1 MNWARAYFGLI
12 IVTLGALLLLD
23 NLDLLDAGQI
33 VGDWWPLA
41 IVVGGVLVFIANP
54 RHWVMPVVLVVGG
67 ATLLLN
73 TTGVADIVNVLLPVL
88 VIVVGLVIIFGRGA
102 GTRTTSS
109 EHRINTFNVF
119 SGTTLNSD
127 SPEFEGGRI
136 GAVFGGAEID
146 LSAASLAPDA
156 SLDVFA
162 AFGGVEIRV
171 PHGWRVDINGFP
183 LFGGFENA
191 TSKDGLAADAP
202 HLAID
207 ATVIFGALEVKH

>member
-1 MNWARAYFGLI
+1 MNWGRAYFGLI
-12 IVTLGALLLLD
+12 IVTFGTLLLLD
-23 NLDLLDAGQI
+23 NLDVLDAGQM

-41 IVVGGVLVFIANP
+41 IIVGGVLVFMANP
-54 RHWVMPVVLVVGG
+54 RHWVMPVILVVGG
-67 ATLLLN
+67 AAVLLN
-73 TTGVADIVNVLLPVL
+73 TTGVVDIVNVLLPAL
-88 VIVVGLVIIFGRGA
+88 VIVVGLVVIFGRGA

-127 SPEFEGGRI
+127 SPQFEGGTI

-146 LSAASLAPDA
+146 LSAASLAPGA

-162 AFGGVEIRV
+162 AFGGVEVRV

-191 TSKDGLAADAP
+191 TSKDGLGVDAP

-207 ATVIFGALEVKH
+207 ATVLFGGLEVKH